1 MTKHFGPRSVF
12 GRFAPPIVLM
22 GLIYL
27 ASAQTDL
34 NTGLG
39 LADLIGRKL
48 VHAAE
53 YGLLFWLWLRAFGF
67 KAPLAAAAIALIY
80 AGSDEFH
87 QTYVEGRVG
96 TPIDVLID
104 AVGIAIAWLIHVW
117 WNRQR
122 ARRQPRQSSAS

>member
-1 MTKHFGPRSVF
+1 MTEYFGPRSAF

-39 LADLIGRKL
+39 LADLIGRKV

-67 KAPLAAAAIALIY
+67 KAPLVAAVIALIY
-80 AGSDEFH
+80 AGTDEFH
-87 QTYVEGRVG
+87 QTYVDGRVG
-96 TPIDVLID
+96 TPIDVVID
-104 AVGIAIAWLIHVW
+104 AVGIAIVWLLHVW
-117 WNRQR
+117 CRRRR
-122 ARRQPRQSSAS
+122 ARSQPRQSSAS